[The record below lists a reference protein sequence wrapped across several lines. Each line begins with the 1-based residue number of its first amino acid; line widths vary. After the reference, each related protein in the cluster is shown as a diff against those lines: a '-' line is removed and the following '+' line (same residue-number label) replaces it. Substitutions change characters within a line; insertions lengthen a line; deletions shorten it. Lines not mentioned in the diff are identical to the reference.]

1 MWKKVAILCLAL
13 AGSLSAGIAF
23 FSTQMA
29 AAGNLD
35 KLSEWDE
42 VIVGIGGDGN
52 EIVWT
57 INQDNGGSYAM
68 FHSAGSAQICTN
80 NTNNSF
86 NGGIDIT
93 GCDFYTTASGKDH
106 SDVYL
111 LAKSYDD
118 AYSNAIKEN
127 DFERTA
133 VQLISG
139 TVGGLQHA
147 YVPTIAQLMSADLN
161 INAMP
166 GKFLLADRGYIKHN
180 NNYYQNAIFAPIGIG
195 STSGK
200 VFPSLNATTSY
211 PGHISYM
218 WGFMGG
224 KWYKIETVIF
234 SHLNNGDI
242 AYVLDS
248 GIKKGTL
255 ASNPR
260 ANVLKI
266 RYTDPSYHVSFHD
279 IKYKDVSIA
288 GKKGCQKFNDSI
300 GCGCQ

>member
-1 MWKKVAILCLAL
+1 MYVIVLAHSDICLIGKGKEARIMWKKVAILCLAL

-68 FHSAGSAQICTN
+68 FHTAGQVNICSY
-80 NTNNSF
+80 NTNNVY
-86 NGGIDIT
+86 NGSGIDIAA
-93 GCDFYTTASGKDH
+93 CDFYTTVSGKDH
-106 SDVYL
+106 SDAYL

-166 GKFLLADRGYIKHN
+166 SKFILSDRGYIRHN
-180 NNYYQNAIFAPIGIG
+180 NNCYQNAIFAPIGLG
-195 STSGK
+195 SPSGK
-200 VFPSLNATTSY
+200 VYLMY
-211 PGHISYM
+211 
-218 WGFMGG
+218 
-224 KWYKIETVIF
+224 
-234 SHLNNGDI
+234 GD
-242 AYVLDS
+242 L
-248 GIKKGTL
+248 
-255 ASNPR
+255 
-260 ANVLKI
+260 
-266 RYTDPSYHVSFHD
+266 
-279 IKYKDVSIA
+279 
-288 GKKGCQKFNDSI
+288 
-300 GCGCQ
+300 

>member
-23 FSTQMA
+23 FSTHMA

-57 INQDNGGSYAM
+57 INKDNSGFYAM
-68 FHSAGSAQICTN
+68 FHNAGMARVCN
-80 NTNNSF
+80 GNTNNIFTAS
-86 NGGIDIT
+86 GSGKEIA
-93 GCDFYTTASGKDH
+93 GCDFYTTESGKNH
-106 SDVYL
+106 SPSYL

-118 AYSNAIKEN
+118 AYTNAIKGN
-127 DFERTA
+127 DFEKKA
-133 VQLISG
+133 VQLVSG
-139 TVGGLQHA
+139 TVGGFQHA
-147 YVPTIAQLMSADLN
+147 YVPTIAQLLSTDLN

-166 GKFLLADRGYIKHN
+166 GLFLLADNGYVKN
-180 NNYYQNAIFAPIGIG
+180 NGNYKQNAVFFLASPDK
-195 STSGK
+195 SGT
-200 VFPSLNATTSY
+200 VYPSPTATTPY
-211 PGHISYM
+211 PVYIRYT
-218 WGFMGG
+218 WGYLATKG
-224 KWYKIETVIF
+224 WLERETVLF

-242 AYVLDS
+242 SYVLDS
-248 GIKKGTL
+248 GIKKDTL
-255 ASNPR
+255 VSNPR

-279 IKYKDVSIA
+279 IKYKDVSIV
-288 GKKGCQKFNDSI
+288 G
-300 GCGCQ
+300 